1 MGCGVPVIL
10 SLALGETM
18 HFAASP
24 NFRSYSSDIFLSRVR
39 SASTSKVVSW
49 IDCIAV
55 APSSLIRTPAP
66 TPACV
71 RERNAYN
78 PSLRCAEFNEQEGPD
93 LERLCQGVSPND
105 EPCGY
110 PATVHCPSCRRWFC
124 DAHAEEEDWHSCV
137 REPGEE
143 GGEA

>member
-1 MGCGVPVIL
+1 MLPSWPLPPHESEKETRIILAQGVPML
-10 SLALGETM
+10 EE
-18 HFAASP
+18 P
-24 NFRSYSSDIFLSRVR
+24 
-39 SASTSKVVSW
+39 K
-49 IDCIAV
+49 
-55 APSSLIRTPAP
+55 
-66 TPACV
+66 
-71 RERNAYN
+71 E
-78 PSLRCAEFNEQEGPD
+78 EEGPD

-110 PATVHCPSCRRWFC
+110 PATVQCPSCTRWFC